1 MNKQQIYDYLQ
12 ENSIW
17 HEITEHK
24 AVYNM
29 AELAEVPCPYPEA
42 DAKNLFVRDDKKQ
55 NYYLITVK
63 GEKRV
68 NLKAF
73 RKAQGTRNLS
83 FASAEDLLTRLA
95 LIPGAVTPLGVLND
109 ETRSVKVFLDQDFL
123 QEPGLVGVHPN
134 ENTATVWLKTEELIR
149 IIREHGNEVVTFTC
163 EEQ

>member
-83 FASAEDLLTRLA
+83 FASAEDLMERLG

-109 ETRSVKVFLDQDFL
+109 ETRSVKAFLDQDFL

-134 ENTATVWLKTEELIR
+134 ENTATVWLKAEDLIR

>member
-24 AVYNM
+24 AVYKM

-83 FASAEDLLTRLA
+83 FASAEDLMERLG

-134 ENTATVWLKTEELIR
+134 ENTATVWLKAEDLIR

>member
-83 FASAEDLLTRLA
+83 FASAEDLMERLG

-123 QEPGLVGVHPN
+123 QEQGLVGVHPN
-134 ENTATVWLKTEELIR
+134 ENTATVWLKAEDLIR

>member
-1 MNKQQIYDYLQ
+1 
-12 ENSIW
+12 
-17 HEITEHK
+17 
-24 AVYNM
+24 M

-83 FASAEDLLTRLA
+83 FASAEDLMERLG

-134 ENTATVWLKTEELIR
+134 ENTATVWLKAEDLIR

>member
-1 MNKQQIYDYLQ
+1 MNRQQIYDYLQ

-83 FASAEDLLTRLA
+83 FASAEDLLKRLA

-109 ETRSVKVFLDQDFL
+109 ETRSVQVFLDQDFL

-134 ENTATVWLKTEELIR
+134 ENTATVWLKTEDLIR
-149 IIREHGNEVVTFTC
+149 IIREHGNEVVTFRC
-163 EEQ
+163 

>member
-1 MNKQQIYDYLQ
+1 
-12 ENSIW
+12 
-17 HEITEHK
+17 
-24 AVYNM
+24 M

-83 FASAEDLLTRLA
+83 FASAEDLRERLG

-134 ENTATVWLKTEELIR
+134 ENTATVWLKAEDLIR

>member
-12 ENSIW
+12 ENSIC

-83 FASAEDLLTRLA
+83 FASAEDLMERLG

-134 ENTATVWLKTEELIR
+134 ENTATVWLKAEDLIR

>member
-83 FASAEDLLTRLA
+83 FASAEDLMERLA

-134 ENTATVWLKTEELIR
+134 ENTATVWLKAEDLIR

>member
-83 FASAEDLLTRLA
+83 FASAEDLLERLA

-109 ETRSVKVFLDQDFL
+109 ETRSVQVFLDQDFL

-134 ENTATVWLKTEELIR
+134 ENTATVWLKTEDLIR
-149 IIREHGNEVVTFTC
+149 IIREHGNEVVTFRC
-163 EEQ
+163 EE

>member
-1 MNKQQIYDYLQ
+1 MNKQQIYDYLK

-83 FASAEDLLTRLA
+83 FASAEDLMERLG

-134 ENTATVWLKTEELIR
+134 ENTATVWLKAEDLIR

>member
-83 FASAEDLLTRLA
+83 FASAEDLLKRLA

-109 ETRSVKVFLDQDFL
+109 ETRSVQVFLDQDFL

-134 ENTATVWLKTEELIR
+134 ENTATVWLKTEDLIR
-149 IIREHGNEVVTFTC
+149 IIREHGNEVVTFMC
-163 EEQ
+163 EE